1 MANIFNTGISSL
13 LASQKAL
20 ATTAHNIANANTEG
34 YSRQRITQETRPTT
48 STGNG
53 FIGNGVQVKSVDRI
67 NSEFIQAQFQETTS
81 DQQRVETYYQ
91 MMSRVDVMLAETNS
105 GLSTV
110 QSDFFNSLQ
119 DLNTNPTSVGAR
131 QSVLN
136 SAANL
141 TDRFNG
147 IQSQFDSL
155 QQETN
160 NRLGGVVNDINSIAE
175 NIALLN
181 YKISA
186 ATAASQGAQP
196 NDLLDQRDNQL
207 NELSKLVAN
216 STFTGED
223 GSLNVFIGNGLS
235 LVSGGSV
242 MRISEVRDD
251 NFPDTTQIQV
261 ESSSGSRIVTD
272 QLTGGALGGLLD
284 FRDNAMASSMN
295 EIGRLAIVLA
305 DQFNAQHS
313 EGLTLE
319 GNQGADFFTIPTGT
333 AVSNVNNT
341 GTASAA
347 INFVDTTQLTT
358 SDYSVRFDGTDYTLT
373 RLSDDSSV
381 TGGSPLVMDGI
392 EVTLS
397 GTANAGDQFLIL
409 PTRGAAG
416 NIGKSITSTNDIA
429 LSAPIRSESKV
440 SNLGSADIQF
450 PSVIDSTNANLTNS
464 VEIQFATP
472 ASTYDVIDTTTGTT
486 LSSGTPYTNGD
497 AISYNGW
504 QVEINGTPESGDV
517 FTVSIN
523 ADSTGNNRNGQL
535 LSDIQNALLIDGT
548 ANLLD
553 GYGAFVGQVGSNTR
567 QAQINSE
574 AMDSLL
580 QQTWESRESISGV
593 NLDEEAINLT
603 RQQQSY
609 QASAQIISAA
619 EDMFQTLIN
628 AIG

>member
-13 LASQKAL
+13 LATQKAL

-34 YSRQRITQETRPTT
+34 YSRQRITQETRP
-48 STGNG
+48 SSAVGNAY
-53 FIGNGVQVKSVDRI
+53 IGNGVEVRSVDRI
-67 NSEFIQAQFQETTS
+67 NSEFIQTQYQETSS

-91 MMSRVDVMLAETNS
+91 MMSRVDVMLAENNS
-105 GLSTV
+105 GLSKV

-131 QSVLN
+131 QSALN

-147 IQSQFDSL
+147 IQTQFDSL

-160 NRLGGVVNDINSIAE
+160 NRLAGVVADINSIAE
-175 NIALLN
+175 NIASLN
-181 YKISA
+181 YQISS
-186 ATAASQGAQP
+186 ASASSKGAQP

-216 STFTGED
+216 SSFTAQD
-223 GSLNVFIGNGLS
+223 GSISVFIGNGLNI
-235 LVSGGSV
+235 VSGATV
-242 MRISEVRDD
+242 MSISEVRDD
-251 NFPDTTQIQV
+251 NFPDTTQIQIN
-261 ESSSGSRIVTD
+261 SRSGDRVVTE

-284 FRDNAMASSMN
+284 FRDNALSTSMN

-305 DQFNAQHS
+305 DQFNSQHS
-313 EGLTLE
+313 QGLTLE
-319 GNQGADFFTIPTGT
+319 GNQGGNFFTTPTGL
-333 AVSNVNNT
+333 VISNFNNV
-341 GTASAA
+341 GTATVEME
-347 INFVDTTQLTT
+347 FLDTTQLTT
-358 SDYSVRFDGTDYTLT
+358 SDYQVRFDGTDYSLT
-373 RLSDDSSV
+373 RLSDDSEV
-381 TGGSPLVMDGI
+381 TGSSPLEMDGI
-392 EVTLS
+392 RVTVS
-397 GTANAGDQFLIL
+397 GTPSAGDQFLIL

-416 NIGKSITSTNDIA
+416 DIGRSIKSTKDIA
-429 LSAPIRSESKV
+429 LSSPIRGESKV
-440 SNLGSADIQF
+440 SNLGTADINF
-450 PSVIDSTNANLTNS
+450 PSVIDASNVNLTNS
-464 VEIQFATP
+464 VEIRFATP
-472 ASTYDVIDTTTGTT
+472 ASTYDVVDTTTGTT
-486 LSSGTPYTNGD
+486 LSTGTPYVNGD
-497 AISYNGW
+497 PIAYNGW
-504 QVEINGTPESGDV
+504 EVNINGTPESGDV
-517 FTVSIN
+517 FAIDVN

-535 LSDIQNALLIDGT
+535 LSELQNALLIDGT

-574 AMDSLL
+574 AMDALL

-593 NLDEEAINLT
+593 NLDEEAISLT

-619 EDMFQTLIN
+619 EDMFQTLMN

>member
-34 YSRQRITQETRPTT
+34 YSRQRVTQETRSTT
-48 STGNG
+48 ATGNG

-67 NSEFIQAQFQETTS
+67 NSEFIQTQYQETYS

-91 MMSRVDVMLAETNS
+91 MMSRVDVMLAEGNS

-110 QSDFFNSLQ
+110 QSDFFNSIQ
-119 DLNTNPTSVGAR
+119 DLNTNPTSVGSR
-131 QSVLN
+131 QSMLN

-160 NRLGGVVNDINSIAE
+160 DRLGGVVADINSIAE

-181 YKISA
+181 YQISA
-186 ATAASQGAQP
+186 ATAGSQGAQP

-207 NELSKLVAN
+207 TELSKLVTN
-216 STFTGED
+216 SSFTAQD
-223 GSLNVFIGNGLS
+223 GSISVFIGNGLNI
-235 LVSGGSV
+235 VTGGSV
-242 MRISEVRDD
+242 MSISEVRDD
-251 NFPDTTQIQV
+251 NYPDTTQIQID
-261 ESSSGSRIVTD
+261 SSSGSRVITD

-313 EGLTLE
+313 QGLSLD
-319 GNQGADFFTIPTGT
+319 GNQGGDFFTVPTGT
-333 AVSNVNNT
+333 TVSNDKNT
-341 GTASAA
+341 GSASAA
-347 INFVDTTQLTT
+347 IAFVDTTQLTT
-358 SDYSVRFDGTDYTLT
+358 SDYLVRFDGSNYSLT
-373 RLSDDSSV
+373 RLSDNTSIS
-381 TGGSPLVMDGI
+381 GGSPLEMDGI
-392 EVTLS
+392 SVALS

-416 NIGKSITSTNDIA
+416 DIGTSISSTNDIA
-429 LSAPIRSESKV
+429 LSSPIRSESKV
-440 SNLGSADIQF
+440 SNLGSADIKF
-450 PSVIDSTNANLTNS
+450 PSVVDPTNTNLTNS
-464 VEIQFATP
+464 VEIRFATP
-472 ASTYDVIDTTTGTT
+472 ASTYDIVDTTTGTT
-486 LSSGTPYTNGD
+486 LSTGTPYSSGD

-504 QVEINGTPESGDV
+504 QVEITGTPESGDI
-517 FTVSIN
+517 FSIDIN

-535 LSDIQNALLIDGT
+535 LSDLQNALLVDGT
-548 ANLLD
+548 ANLTD

-609 QASAQIISAA
+609 QASAQIIAAA
-619 EDMFQTLIN
+619 EDMFQTLMN